1 MPSVTI
7 RNIPDE
13 VHRGLRALA
22 EKNGRSA
29 EAEMREILA
38 RVAQPE
44 GRVKLGSMLVSIGEE
59 AALSNQEYQA
69 LIGVRDTDHAKPM
82 SFE

>member
-7 RNIPDE
+7 RNVPDE

-22 EKNGRSA
+22 EKHGRSA

-38 RVAQPE
+38 RAVQPG
-44 GRVKLGSMLVSIGEE
+44 GRVKLGSMLVRIGEE
-59 AALSNQEYQA
+59 LALSDKQHQS
-69 LIGVRDTDHAKPM
+69 LIDVRDQQPAKPM
-82 SFE
+82 NFE

>member
-22 EKNGRSA
+22 EKHGRSA
-29 EAEMREILA
+29 EAEMRDILA
-38 RVAQPE
+38 RAVQPE
-44 GRVKLGSMLVSIGEE
+44 GRVKLGSMLVSVGEE
-59 AALSNQEYQA
+59 AALSNEEYHA
-69 LIGVRDTDHAKPM
+69 LIGVRDSDPAKPR